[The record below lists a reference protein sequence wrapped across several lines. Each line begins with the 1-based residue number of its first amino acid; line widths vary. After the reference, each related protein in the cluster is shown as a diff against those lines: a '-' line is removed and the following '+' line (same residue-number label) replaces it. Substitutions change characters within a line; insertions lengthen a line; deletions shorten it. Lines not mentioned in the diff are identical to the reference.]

1 MWQLGFV
8 RKSTFNRTNT
18 FRIPRNNLFLEYFHF
33 LDIDDCAPA
42 PCLNGGTCVDLVAT
56 YHCDCPT
63 GFFGLTCEGTV
74 RILNHLM
81 SLMRG
86 FNGVITVSLQT
97 AKKFNLQASKKVI
110 FLPLTVKNTDSYI
123 DRQKVSRYLKSHYF
137 S

>member
-1 MWQLGFV
+1 M
-8 RKSTFNRTNT
+8 
-18 FRIPRNNLFLEYFHF
+18 FLEYFHF

-56 YHCDCPT
+56 YHCNCPT
-63 GFFGLTCEGTV
+63 GFLGLTCEGTV

-81 SLMRG
+81 SLVRG

-123 DRQKVSRYLKSHYF
+123 LTVKKFQGISNRTISVNLQRLLTSEESALNWKTQF
-137 S
+137 SCS